1 MRPITASD
9 LMNPEVLTVRDD
21 MTVRDL
27 AAFLI
32 ENEISGAPVEDA
44 EGRLVGVVSL
54 VDIAAAA
61 SGEGHR
67 LVPRRLGLLHRRRL
81 GGGARTRRTSRS
93 FRSAQEGLRVADI
106 MNPKIYS
113 VHEDATVS
121 EIASLMLKGHIH
133 RLLVTREDRAVG
145 VITTSDLLGLL
156 VGEDWRS
163 RFRSRPGGPR
173 TRGPHINCAPTGR
186 DGRRRRREEDPRL
199 LTHSPSSPGG
209 CGGG

>member
-21 MTVRDL
+21 LSVQDL

-54 VDIAAAA
+54 VDIAAVA
-61 SGEGHR
+61 SGEGDR
-67 LVPRRLGLLHRRRL
+67 L
-81 GGGARTRRTSRS
+81 SRDGS
-93 FRSAQEGLRVADI
+93 AFFIDDEWGEGPDEEDVGVLPTAQEGLRVATI
-106 MNPKIYS
+106 MNPKICS
-113 VHEDATVS
+113 VREDATVS

-133 RLLVTREDRAVG
+133 RLLVTRDDRAVG

-156 VGEDWRS
+156 VGED
-163 RFRSRPGGPR
+163 
-173 TRGPHINCAPTGR
+173 
-186 DGRRRRREEDPRL
+186 
-199 LTHSPSSPGG
+199 
-209 CGGG
+209 